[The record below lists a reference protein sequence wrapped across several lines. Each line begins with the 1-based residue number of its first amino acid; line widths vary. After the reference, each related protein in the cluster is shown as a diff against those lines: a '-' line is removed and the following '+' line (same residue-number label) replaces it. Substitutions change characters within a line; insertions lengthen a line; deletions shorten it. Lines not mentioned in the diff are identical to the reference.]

1 MPLSGCA
8 PGLGGEKMA
17 PTMNATPSPS
27 LAAVR
32 YTPQTPIESLLH
44 QAVLALKARG
54 VRLGGVIQ
62 HDVSGDSGRI
72 CQMQL
77 EDIATG
83 RRIQLSQDLGSGS
96 VSCGVDSSGLA
107 DASVAIRNAI
117 DSGADLVLI
126 NKFGT
131 QEVEGG
137 GLRDE
142 IGLVVAAGVPLLTA
156 VGERYLEAWEEFTGG
171 EAALLEPS
179 LEAILGWWEAL
190 SHG

>member
-1 MPLSGCA
+1 
-8 PGLGGEKMA
+8 
-17 PTMNATPSPS
+17 MNTSTSLP
-27 LAAVR
+27 LAAIR
-32 YTPQTPIESLLH
+32 YTPQTPIETLLDEVV
-44 QAVLALKARG
+44 QALKARG
-54 VRLGGVIQ
+54 VRVGGVVQ

-117 DSGADLVLI
+117 DSGADLMVI

-156 VGERYLEAWEEFTGG
+156 VGERYLADWQEFTGG
-171 EAALLEPS
+171 EATLLEPE
-179 LEAILGWWEAL
+179 LEAILDWWDAL
-190 SHG
+190 NRA